1 MGGFRLMALTLIDFA
16 LGLMVVLVKDEKKQN
31 QEVQLCSLL
40 YMLSILMNIG
50 NYFLG
55 LAPIPLRVRLRS
67 LLY

>member
-1 MGGFRLMALTLIDFA
+1 MALTLIDFA
-16 LGLMVVLVKDEKKQN
+16 LGLMVVLVRDEKKQN

-40 YMLSILMNIG
+40 YMLSILMNIS

-67 LLY
+67 HLY